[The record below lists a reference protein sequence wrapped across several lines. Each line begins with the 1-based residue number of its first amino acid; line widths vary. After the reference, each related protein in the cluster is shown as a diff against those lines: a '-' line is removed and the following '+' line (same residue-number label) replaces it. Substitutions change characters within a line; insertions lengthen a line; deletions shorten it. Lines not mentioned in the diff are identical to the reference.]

1 MARAMPRKPVL
12 KSQGIGS
19 EGWRKGGGE
28 GWRRGGDFATL
39 HGAVEDRTE
48 RGRMERGGEGRGGR
62 TRGLR
67 PHGAHGAMWWKNAR
81 AAAGRGAG
89 RGARQK
95 NARAAAARSARRK
108 GRVGARSRRAWIT
121 GRRDHRHVGR
131 NSTRAS
137 RPMGPWLRASKRAR
151 ATRRTLDRRPG
162 DLSTP
167 TGRLSDRKH
176 SADAGLVFGRAAA
189 YRSSVGSG
197 QVGAARAVERRGA
210 AVDHMARPCPR
221 REDHEVVVP
230 VSVHIRGESASK
242 VV

>member
-1 MARAMPRKPVL
+1 MPRQPVL
-12 KSQGIGS
+12 KSQGIGPQ
-19 EGWRKGGGE
+19 GGE
-28 GWRRGGDFATL
+28 NGVA
-39 HGAVEDRTE
+39 
-48 RGRMERGGEGRGGR
+48 RGGEGVATSPPPMAR
-62 TRGLR
+62 
-67 PHGAHGAMWWKNAR
+67 WKNAR
-81 AAAGRGAG
+81 NAAAWGAWRGARWRNARVAAG
-89 RGARQK
+89 TERGGARQK